1 MTLEHEGFS
10 DALMATFHLY
20 DEFERRDLEWLTE
33 ADMDHLQFDIKR
45 TYQALLLEWASYM
58 EHLSKE
64 YPYIFTT
71 ALVTNP
77 FKV

>member
-45 TYQALLLEWASYM
+45 TYQALLLE
-58 EHLSKE
+58 
-64 YPYIFTT
+64 
-71 ALVTNP
+71 
-77 FKV
+77 